1 MSIWLIT
8 NLTEER
14 RSDME
19 IANSTF
25 TKVYEVLP
33 EVKLL
38 FHSSQTF
45 DLPSYSLRRNWL
57 SKATEGGS

>member
-8 NLTEER
+8 NLVEER

-25 TKVYEVLP
+25 AKVYEVLP
-33 EVKLL
+33 EVNTL

-45 DLPSYSLRRNWL
+45 DLPSYSLRNN
-57 SKATEGGS
+57 